1 MNTVEDI
8 LAYMYMYKSGMRQVL
23 ENENHLNFYL
33 QLKDSQTEM
42 SSTQKHSKGPFE

>member
-8 LAYMYMYKSGMRQVL
+8 LAYMYMYQSGMRQVL

-33 QLKDSQTEM
+33 QLKDSLTEM
-42 SSTQKHSKGPFE
+42 SSTQKDSKGPFE